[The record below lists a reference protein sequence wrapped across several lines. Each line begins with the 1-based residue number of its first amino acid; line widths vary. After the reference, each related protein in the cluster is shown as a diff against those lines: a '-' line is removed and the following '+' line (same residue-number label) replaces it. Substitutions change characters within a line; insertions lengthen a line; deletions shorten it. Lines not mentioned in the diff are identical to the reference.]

1 MTKNQ
6 CRKKFFMYIFRCSIC
21 GKQFSVRSNM
31 KKHLKMH
38 EKQNKNDEN
47 DFLQAFSHQV
57 TFEVK
62 ENKHVCE
69 FCGRYVFFRE
79 IALQLFK
86 KSNSQFHVIY

>member
-1 MTKNQ
+1 
-6 CRKKFFMYIFRCSIC
+6 
-21 GKQFSVRSNM
+21 
-31 KKHLKMH
+31 MH

-79 IALQLFK
+79 IALQLL
-86 KSNSQFHVIY
+86 KSNCKA

>member
-1 MTKNQ
+1 
-6 CRKKFFMYIFRCSIC
+6 
-21 GKQFSVRSNM
+21 
-31 KKHLKMH
+31 MH

-79 IALQLFK
+79 IAF
-86 KSNSQFHVIY
+86 

>member
-1 MTKNQ
+1 
-6 CRKKFFMYIFRCSIC
+6 
-21 GKQFSVRSNM
+21 M

-79 IALQLFK
+79 IALKLLNSVKDTKHQLGGCFLISK
-86 KSNSQFHVIY
+86 NSHIYVEKPL